1 MYDAPEPS
9 SVSVVYSQDLA
20 FSVALVQNTA
30 EQDGSS
36 QAEKFQVSASSG
48 MSESDISA
56 LNVKVS
62 PSSKTAIDGGDT
74 FEMLGF
80 SLTWTVPV
88 SFARS

>member
-9 SVSVVYSQDLA
+9 SVSVVYSQDSA
-20 FSVALVQNTA
+20 YAVALVQNAA
-30 EQDGSS
+30 EQEISLH
-36 QAEKFQVSASSG
+36 AEKFQVSASSG

-74 FEMLGF
+74 SDMSGF
-80 SLTWTVPV
+80 SFT
-88 SFARS
+88 